1 MKMIFASKSTDD
13 ITYITNKKCI
23 YETLKARSI
32 FKSHCKLLQNKKCQI
47 SKPVPKPPSKST
59 MEKLLAHK
67 DDKSF
72 G

>member
-1 MKMIFASKSTDD
+1 MYIWNTESKIKNLNLIVNSSKT
-13 ITYITNKKCI
+13 
-23 YETLKARSI
+23 
-32 FKSHCKLLQNKKCQI
+32 KKCQT